1 MAESTKQYLL
11 FDNLVNDLSG
21 DLDDVSIQKLQN
33 TSDYLEQKSSYSNN
47 LFDPASYNTAYLEK
61 QSEYQQPKED
71 KDLYGFIP
79 GDWLP
84 DWVKAGYN
92 QSITGLAEQV
102 ATGDARFDLSNYNP
116 GILEDVGAMVV
127 SFLQPADIGT
137 MIAGGG
143 VGGVFAKSATKSA
156 IKKAI
161 QQGVG
166 KGVGVSDDL
175 VKSIMGENIVLSTG
189 KTLAK
194 KGKGLPARI
203 TTNPLDEAK
212 RRLVMNGIPAKKA
225 SDIIDKAAPR
235 VVNQAFQ
242 AGAVG
247 GTQLGFYSG
256 LQSSLGQV
264 ADPQQEF
271 DFLMNVKNAS
281 KGFVLGATTGGLGPV
296 IQSATK
302 NLSPITQTVATKAA
316 QTVDFAVV
324 APALEGKLPTPDDFA
339 LAAGVIGALGAQ
351 RFATGNL
358 VKGYKKIRQAKK
370 DVKLTSDEGAKIL
383 GQIETETKIQ
393 PNEVFIDRNGKRVKS
408 VVFDKRTT
416 TKSEK
421 KTELG
426 SEKVKIEEDIV
437 KFKDADTNKQLD
449 PISFAEF
456 QQRGFTRGG
465 KGSPAELTQRRV
477 NGIFDI
483 RKNLKMNDNTFQDR
497 AGVITGKDLAGQNP
511 KRIVKN
517 MTPLEQLKMLN
528 QMRHEARVVKL
539 SERLKNN
546 GWETTMVPNKTLSD
560 YHGFKVLDRGG
571 KRLNTQLSNEVKLR
585 VDNAD
590 SRYYVLMGTFGQRFT
605 DAGLES
611 AGMARA
617 LEKLPTKARE
627 KARQDAIELGKKLEN
642 PAFAN
647 DPKVREYR
655 AILDDMWEIARK
667 AGVDLGPKEEFY
679 FPRII
684 KQDILKVLSNDIAK
698 LRDKNP
704 QLFTENAM
712 YDKPE
717 FQKVIGDI
725 VAKGTLSEQTLRT
738 IYEMAGIKR
747 NLKREQIP
755 DFNLKVSKVFQRL
768 NTTVNTQYHNIAKNL
783 EIARKAKDLPDFM
796 LERDAR
802 VALAQY
808 THQWARRVS
817 SVEQFGN
824 RGEFWKRS
832 ISELRNMARNEN
844 NQYTEQQIKV
854 FKKEADILDQLY
866 KIQSNNIELDP
877 SYNWKSASARRVW
890 SDVVDFEIG
899 SKIGLGFAT
908 VPNLTQI
915 TISTAVK
922 AGYYPVIKGMYK
934 LSTSSEYRKLI
945 RRSGVSN
952 ISLYQSLAGLNPSD
966 GFFGKFAEGATW
978 LSGFKKI
985 NEINQL
991 VSSAAAKEWIDMLQ
1005 PIAQGKGTGIFKRRQ
1020 NWARQNLRDLGFQD
1034 INKITDRQKAEAM
1047 YRFAR
1052 DTQLQRNIL
1061 EEPLVFNDP
1070 RFRPLF
1076 LFKKFGYK
1084 QFNWVRGQLGDELK
1098 RGNVF
1103 PMLRIAS
1110 AGLLGGEFVSYAR
1123 DWLSEAYAG
1132 KEVYDENEYFLD
1144 FGELKDVA
1152 FGDKKINSLL
1162 KIDRMT
1168 WGDVLDRF
1176 ASVGAFG
1183 IGMDMV
1189 ASENTIRALE
1199 FAGKPAVV
1207 QDFDKI
1213 WTAMTKTWENIG
1225 SYGGIGALQ
1234 RLPKYIAPV
1243 LGTVPR
1249 RLAERI
1255 EPKGQRKSYV
1265 KYRKGLTRSKILD
1278 HIIDGDSVKAT
1289 RLLNNWNRTFPE
1301 SPLLYDDIS
1310 IDEITKRIILKAKK
1324 RANP

>member
-1 MAESTKQYLL
+1 MAESTRQYSYYDDLL
-11 FDNLVNDLSG
+11 NNLSG
-21 DLDDVSIQKLQN
+21 DLDDVSIQKVQN
-33 TSDYLEQKSSYSNN
+33 TGDYLEQKSDYDNN
-47 LFDPASYNTAYLEK
+47 LFDSSTYYDALLEK
-61 QSEYQQPKED
+61 NTEHKVPKED

-102 ATGDARFDLSNYNP
+102 ATGDARFDLSNYKP
-116 GILEDVGAMVV
+116 DILEDVGASII
-127 SFLQPADIGT
+127 SFLQPADVLTMIGT
-137 MIAGGG
+137 GGI
-143 VGGVFAKSATKSA
+143 GGLAVKSATKTA
-156 IKKAI
+156 VKKAV

-166 KGVGVSDDL
+166 KGVAVSDDL
-175 VKSIMGENIVLSTG
+175 ARAIVG
-189 KTLAK
+189 KNAE
-194 KGKGLPARI
+194 
-203 TTNPLDEAK
+203 EAK
-212 RRLVMNGIPAKKA
+212 RRLLLNKVPLKTAEEVIKKA
-225 SDIIDKAAPR
+225 TPR

-242 AGAVG
+242 AATVG

-256 LQSSLGQV
+256 LQSSLGQI
-264 ADPQQEF
+264 ADPDQEF
-271 DFLMNVKNAS
+271 DLLMNIKNAS
-281 KGFVLGATTGGLGPV
+281 KGAVLGATTGALGPV
-296 IQSATK
+296 VQSATR
-302 NLSPITQTVATKAA
+302 NLNPITQVAATKAA
-316 QTVDFAVV
+316 QTTDFAVV
-324 APALEGKLPTPDDFA
+324 APLLEGRLPTPEDFA
-339 LAAGVIGALGAQ
+339 HAAGVIGALGAQ
-351 RFATGNL
+351 KYATGKL
-358 VKGYKKIRQAKK
+358 VKGYKKITQAKK
-370 DVKLTSDEGAKIL
+370 DVKLTADEGAKIL
-383 GQIETETKIQ
+383 GQIETETRIQ
-393 PNEVFIDRNGKRVKS
+393 PNEVFIDRNGVKVKN
-408 VVFDKRTT
+408 VVFDKRSTT
-416 TKSEK
+416 TSEK

-426 SEKVKIEEDIV
+426 TERVKIDEDIV
-437 KFKDADTNKQLD
+437 KFKDANTNKQLN
-449 PISFAEF
+449 PITFAEF

-483 RKNLKMNDNTFQDR
+483 RKNLNMDDSTFQDR
-497 AGVITGKDLAGQNP
+497 AGVITGKDLRGQNAS
-511 KRIVKN
+511 RIVKE

-528 QMRHEARVVKL
+528 QMRHETRVVKL
-539 SERLKNN
+539 SKRLKNN

-560 YHGFKVLDRGG
+560 YHGFKVLDRSG
-571 KRLNTQLSNEVKLR
+571 KRLNTQLATEVKTK

-590 SRYYVLMGTFGQRFT
+590 ARYFTLMGTFSQRFT
-605 DAGLES
+605 DAGLEAS
-611 AGMARA
+611 GMAKA
-617 LEKLPTKARE
+617 KEFVSTKAKE
-627 KARQDAIELGKKLEN
+627 KARQEAIELGKKLESS
-642 PAFAN
+642 AFAG

-655 AILDDMWEIARK
+655 AILDDMWDIATK
-667 AGVDLGPKEEFY
+667 AGVDLGPKEQFY

-712 YDKPE
+712 YNKPE

-725 VAKGTLSEQTLRT
+725 VSKGSMSEQSLRA
-738 IYEMAGIKR
+738 IYEMAGIR
-747 NLKREQIP
+747 RDLKREQIP

-808 THQWARRVS
+808 THQWARRVA

-832 ISELRNMARNEN
+832 ISELRKMSRNER
-844 NQYTEQQIKV
+844 NQYTEKQIEV
-854 FKKEADILDQLY
+854 FKKEADVLDQLY

-877 SYNWKSASARRVW
+877 SYNWKSASARKVW

-908 VPNLTQI
+908 VPNITQLS
-915 TISTAVK
+915 ISTAVK

-945 RRSGVSN
+945 RQSGVSN
-952 ISLYQSLAGLNPSD
+952 ISLYQSLAGLNPND

-991 VSSAAAKEWIDMLQ
+991 VSSAAAKEWIDLLQ
-1005 PIAQGKGTGIFKRRQ
+1005 PVAQGKGTGVFKFRQ
-1020 NWARQNLRDLGFQD
+1020 NWARQNLRDLGLTSVG
-1034 INKITDRQKAEAM
+1034 KITDRQKAEAM
-1047 YRFAR
+1047 YKFAR

-1084 QFNWVRGQLGDELK
+1084 QFNWVRGQLGNELK

-1123 DWLSEAYAG
+1123 DWLAEFFAG
-1132 KEVYDENEYFLD
+1132 REVYDENEYFLD
-1144 FGELKDVA
+1144 FGNLKDVA
-1152 FGDKKINSLL
+1152 FGDRKINSLVNV
-1162 KIDRMT
+1162 DRMT

-1183 IGMDMV
+1183 VGMDIV

-1225 SYGGIGALQ
+1225 EYGGIGALQ
-1234 RLPKYIAPV
+1234 RMPKYVAPV

-1249 RLAERI
+1249 RLAEQI
-1255 EPKGQRKSYV
+1255 EPEGQRKSYV
-1265 KYRKGLTRSKILD
+1265 KYRKGLTRARILD
-1278 HIIDGDSVKAT
+1278 HLIDGDSIKAT
-1289 RLLNNWNRTFPE
+1289 RLLNNWNRTFPQ

-1310 IDEITKRIILKAKK
+1310 VDEITKRIILKAKK
-1324 RANP
+1324 KANP

>member
-1 MAESTKQYLL
+1 MAESTRQYSYYDDLL
-11 FDNLVNDLSG
+11 NNLSG
-21 DLDDVSIQKLQN
+21 DLDDVSIQKVQN
-33 TSDYLEQKSSYSNN
+33 TGDYLEQKSDYDNN
-47 LFDPASYNTAYLEK
+47 LFDSSTYYDALLEK
-61 QSEYQQPKED
+61 NTEHKVPKED

-102 ATGDARFDLSNYNP
+102 ATGEARFDLSNYKP
-116 GILEDVGAMVV
+116 DILEDVGASII
-127 SFLQPADIGT
+127 SFLQPADVLTMIGT
-137 MIAGGG
+137 GGI
-143 VGGVFAKSATKSA
+143 GGLAVKSATKTA
-156 IKKAI
+156 VKKAV

-166 KGVGVSDDL
+166 KGVAVSDDL
-175 VKSIMGENIVLSTG
+175 ARAIVG
-189 KTLAK
+189 KNAE
-194 KGKGLPARI
+194 
-203 TTNPLDEAK
+203 EAK
-212 RRLVMNGIPAKKA
+212 RRLLLNKVPLKTAEEVIKKA
-225 SDIIDKAAPR
+225 TPR

-242 AGAVG
+242 AATVG

-256 LQSSLGQV
+256 LQSSLGQI
-264 ADPQQEF
+264 ADPDQEF
-271 DFLMNVKNAS
+271 DLLMNIKNAS
-281 KGFVLGATTGGLGPV
+281 KGAVLGATTGALGPV
-296 IQSATK
+296 VQSATR
-302 NLSPITQTVATKAA
+302 NLNPITQVAATKAA
-316 QTVDFAVV
+316 QTTDFAVV
-324 APALEGKLPTPDDFA
+324 APLLEGRLPTPEDFA
-339 LAAGVIGALGAQ
+339 HAAGVIGALGAQ
-351 RFATGNL
+351 RFATGKL
-358 VKGYKKIRQAKK
+358 VKGYKKITQAKK
-370 DVKLTSDEGAKIL
+370 DVKLTADEGAKIL
-383 GQIETETKIQ
+383 GQIETETRIQ
-393 PNEVFIDRNGKRVKS
+393 PNEVFIDRNGVKVKN
-408 VVFDKRTT
+408 VVFDKRSTT
-416 TKSEK
+416 TSEK

-426 SEKVKIEEDIV
+426 TERVKIDEDIV
-437 KFKDADTNKQLD
+437 KFKDANTNKQLN
-449 PISFAEF
+449 PITFAEF
-456 QQRGFTRGG
+456 QRRGFTRGG

-483 RKNLKMNDNTFQDR
+483 RKNLKMDDNTFQDR
-497 AGVITGKDLAGQNP
+497 AGVITGKDLRGQNAS
-511 KRIVKN
+511 RIVKE

-528 QMRHEARVVKL
+528 QMRHETRVVKL
-539 SERLKNN
+539 SKRLKNN

-560 YHGFKVLDRGG
+560 YHGFKVLDRSG
-571 KRLNTQLSNEVKLR
+571 KRLNTQLATEVKTK

-590 SRYYVLMGTFGQRFT
+590 ARYFTLMGTFSQRFT
-605 DAGLES
+605 DAGLEAS
-611 AGMARA
+611 GMAKA
-617 LEKLPTKARE
+617 KEFVSTKAKE
-627 KARQDAIELGKKLEN
+627 KARQEAIELGKKLESS
-642 PAFAN
+642 AFAG

-712 YDKPE
+712 YNKPE

-725 VAKGTLSEQTLRT
+725 VSKGSMSEQSLRA
-738 IYEMAGIKR
+738 IYEMAGIR
-747 NLKREQIP
+747 RDLKREQIP

-808 THQWARRVS
+808 THQWARRVA

-832 ISELRNMARNEN
+832 ISELRKMSRNER
-844 NQYTEQQIKV
+844 NQYTEKQIEV
-854 FKKEADILDQLY
+854 FKKEADVLDQLY

-890 SDVVDFEIG
+890 GDVVDFEIG

-908 VPNLTQI
+908 VPNITQLS
-915 TISTAVK
+915 ISTAVK

-945 RRSGVSN
+945 RQSGVSN
-952 ISLYQSLAGLNPSD
+952 ISLYQSLAGLNPND

-991 VSSAAAKEWIDMLQ
+991 VSSAAAKEWIDLLQ
-1005 PIAQGKGTGIFKRRQ
+1005 PVAQGKGTGVFKFRQ
-1020 NWARQNLRDLGFQD
+1020 NWARQNLRDLGLTSVG
-1034 INKITDRQKAEAM
+1034 KITDRQKAEAM
-1047 YRFAR
+1047 YKFAR

-1084 QFNWVRGQLGDELK
+1084 QFNWVRGQLGNELK

-1123 DWLSEAYAG
+1123 DWLAEFYAG
-1132 KEVYDENEYFLD
+1132 REVYDENEYFLD
-1144 FGELKDVA
+1144 FGNLKDVA
-1152 FGDKKINSLL
+1152 FGDRKINSLVNV
-1162 KIDRMT
+1162 DRMT

-1183 IGMDMV
+1183 VGMDIV

-1225 SYGGIGALQ
+1225 EYGGIGALQ
-1234 RLPKYIAPV
+1234 RMPKYVAPV

-1249 RLAERI
+1249 RLAEQI
-1255 EPKGQRKSYV
+1255 EPEGQRKAYV
-1265 KYRKGLTRSKILD
+1265 SYRKGLTRSRILD
-1278 HIIDGDSVKAT
+1278 HIIDGDSIKAT
-1289 RLLNNWNRTFPE
+1289 RLLNNWNRTFPQN
-1301 SPLLYDDIS
+1301 PLLYDDIS
-1310 IDEITKRIILKAKK
+1310 VDEITKRIILKAKK

>member
-1 MAESTKQYLL
+1 MAESTRQYSYYDDLL
-11 FDNLVNDLSG
+11 NNLSG
-21 DLDDVSIQKLQN
+21 DLDNVSIQKVQN
-33 TSDYLEQKSSYSNN
+33 TGDYLEQKSDYDNN
-47 LFDPASYNTAYLEK
+47 LFDPSSYYDALLEK
-61 QSEYQQPKED
+61 NTEYKTPKED

-92 QSITGLAEQV
+92 QSITGLSEQI
-102 ATGDARFDLSNYNP
+102 ATGDARFDLSNYDP
-116 GILEDVGAMVV
+116 GILEDVGATII
-127 SFLQPADIGT
+127 SFIQPADLAL
-137 MIAGGG
+137 MIGGG
-143 VGGVFAKSATKSA
+143 GIGGLAAKSATKA
-156 IKKAI
+156 AVKKAI

-166 KGVGVSDDL
+166 KGVAVSDDIAKAMIG
-175 VKSIMGENIVLSTG
+175 KSAN
-189 KTLAK
+189 
-194 KGKGLPARI
+194 
-203 TTNPLDEAK
+203 EAK
-212 RRLVMNGIPAKKA
+212 RRLLLNKVPLKTAEEVIKKA
-225 SDIIDKAAPR
+225 TPR

-242 AGAVG
+242 AATVG

-256 LQSSLGQV
+256 LQSSLGQI
-264 ADPQQEF
+264 ADPDQEF
-271 DFLMNVKNAS
+271 DLLMNIKNAS
-281 KGFVLGATTGGLGPV
+281 KGAVLGATTGALGPLV
-296 IQSATK
+296 QSATK
-302 NLSPITQTVATKAA
+302 NLNPITQVAATKAA

-324 APALEGKLPTPDDFA
+324 APILEGELPTPEDFA
-339 LAAGVIGALGAQ
+339 HAAGVIGALGAQ
-351 RFATGNL
+351 RFATGKL
-358 VKGYKKIRQAKK
+358 VRGYKKITQAKK
-370 DVKLTSDEGAKIL
+370 DVKLTADEGAKIL
-383 GQIETETKIQ
+383 GQIETETRIQ
-393 PNEVFIDRNGKRVKS
+393 PNEVFIDRNGVKVKN
-408 VVFDKRTT
+408 VVFDKRSTT
-416 TKSEK
+416 TSEK

-426 SEKVKIEEDIV
+426 TERVRIEEDIV
-437 KFKDADTNKQLD
+437 KFKDANTNKQLN
-449 PISFAEF
+449 PITFAEF

-483 RKNLKMNDNTFQDR
+483 RKNLKMDDNTFQDR
-497 AGVITGKDLAGQNP
+497 AGVVLNPKTPPDLRGQNP

-539 SERLKNN
+539 SQRLKSN

-560 YHGFKVLDRGG
+560 YHGFKILDRSG
-571 KRLNTQLSNEVKLR
+571 KRLNTQLANEVKIR

-590 SRYYVLMGTFGQRFT
+590 SRYYVLMGTMGQRFT

-617 LEKLPTKARE
+617 LEKLPTKAKE
-627 KARQDAIELGKKLEN
+627 KARQEAIELGKKLEN

-647 DPKVREYR
+647 DPKIREYR
-655 AILDDMWEIARK
+655 AILDDMWDIATK
-667 AGVDLGPKEEFY
+667 TGVDLGPKEQFY

-684 KQDILKVLSNDIAK
+684 KQDVLKVLSNDLARLK
-698 LRDKNP
+698 DKNP

-717 FQKVIGDI
+717 FQKVVGDI
-725 VAKGTLSEQTLRT
+725 ISKGGMSEKSLRA

-747 NLKREQIP
+747 EKRREQIP
-755 DFNLKVSKVFQRL
+755 DFNLKVSKAFQRL

-808 THQWARRVS
+808 THQWARRVA

-832 ISELRNMARNEN
+832 ISELRKMSGNEK
-844 NQYTEQQIKV
+844 NQYTEKQIEV

-890 SDVVDFEIG
+890 SDIVDFEIG

-1005 PIAQGKGTGIFKRRQ
+1005 PIAQGKGTGVFRARQ
-1020 NWARQNLRDLGFQD
+1020 NWARQNLRDLGFRD

-1132 KEVYDENEYFLD
+1132 KEVYDENEYFLE
-1144 FGELKDVA
+1144 FGNLKDVA
-1152 FGDKKINSLL
+1152 FGDKKINSL
-1162 KIDRMT
+1162 INVDRMT

-1183 IGMDMV
+1183 IGMDIV

-1213 WTAMTKTWENIG
+1213 WTAMTRTWENIG
-1225 SYGGIGALQ
+1225 DYGGIGALQ
-1234 RLPKYIAPV
+1234 RMPKYVAPV

-1255 EPKGQRKSYV
+1255 EPEGQRTSYI
-1265 KYRKGLTRSKILD
+1265 KYRKGLTRAKILD

-1289 RLLNNWNRTFPE
+1289 RLLNNWNRTFPQN
-1301 SPLLYDDIS
+1301 PLLYDDIS
-1310 IDEITKRIILKAKK
+1310 VDEITKRIIRKAKK
-1324 RANP
+1324 RASP

>member
-1 MAESTKQYLL
+1 MAESTRQYLL
-11 FDNLVNDLSG
+11 FDNLVTNLSG
-21 DLDDVSIQKLQN
+21 DLDDISIQKLQN
-33 TSDYLEQKSSYSNN
+33 TSDYLDQKSDYNNN
-47 LFDPASYNTAYLEK
+47 LFDPSTYNEALIERNNEHK
-61 QSEYQQPKED
+61 ISKED

-102 ATGDARFDLSNYNP
+102 ATGEARFDLSNYKP
-116 GILEDVGAMVV
+116 DILEDVGASII
-127 SFLQPADIGT
+127 SFLQPADVLTMIGT
-137 MIAGGG
+137 GGI
-143 VGGVFAKSATKSA
+143 GGLAVKSATKTA
-156 IKKAI
+156 VKKAV

-166 KGVGVSDDL
+166 KGVAVSDDL
-175 VKSIMGENIVLSTG
+175 ARAIVG
-189 KTLAK
+189 KNAE
-194 KGKGLPARI
+194 
-203 TTNPLDEAK
+203 EAK
-212 RRLVMNGIPAKKA
+212 RRLLLNKVPLKTAEEVIKKA
-225 SDIIDKAAPR
+225 TPR

-242 AGAVG
+242 AATVG

-256 LQSSLGQV
+256 LQSSLGQI
-264 ADPQQEF
+264 ADPDQEF
-271 DFLMNVKNAS
+271 DLLMNIKNAS
-281 KGFVLGATTGGLGPV
+281 KGAVLGATTGALGPV
-296 IQSATK
+296 VQSATR
-302 NLSPITQTVATKAA
+302 NLNPITQVAATKAA
-316 QTVDFAVV
+316 QTTDFAVV
-324 APALEGKLPTPDDFA
+324 APLLEGRLPTPEDFA
-339 LAAGVIGALGAQ
+339 HAAGVIGALGAQ
-351 RFATGNL
+351 RFATGKL
-358 VKGYKKIRQAKK
+358 VKGYKKITQAKK
-370 DVKLTSDEGAKIL
+370 DVKLTADEGAKIL
-383 GQIETETKIQ
+383 GQIETETRIQ
-393 PNEVFIDRNGKRVKS
+393 PNEVFIDRNGVKVKN
-408 VVFDKRTT
+408 VVFDKRSTT
-416 TKSEK
+416 TSEK

-426 SEKVKIEEDIV
+426 TERVRIDEDIV
-437 KFKDADTNKQLD
+437 KFKDANTNKQLN
-449 PISFAEF
+449 PITFAEF

-483 RKNLKMNDNTFQDR
+483 RKNLKMDDNTFQDR
-497 AGVITGKDLAGQNP
+497 AGVITGKDLRGQNAS
-511 KRIVKN
+511 RIVKE

-528 QMRHEARVVKL
+528 QMRHETRVVKL
-539 SERLKNN
+539 SKRLKNN

-560 YHGFKVLDRGG
+560 YHGFKILDRSG
-571 KRLNTQLSNEVKLR
+571 KRLNTQLATEVKTK

-590 SRYYVLMGTFGQRFT
+590 ARYFTLMGTFSQRFT
-605 DAGLES
+605 DAGLEAS
-611 AGMARA
+611 GMAKA
-617 LEKLPTKARE
+617 KEFVSTKAKE
-627 KARQDAIELGKKLEN
+627 KARQEAIELGKKLESS
-642 PAFAN
+642 AFAD

-655 AILDDMWEIARK
+655 AILDDMWDIATK
-667 AGVDLGPKEEFY
+667 AGVDLGPKEQFY

-712 YDKPE
+712 YNKPE

-725 VAKGTLSEQTLRT
+725 VSKGSMSEQSLRA
-738 IYEMAGIKR
+738 IYEMAGIR
-747 NLKREQIP
+747 RDLKREQIP

-808 THQWARRVS
+808 THQWARRVA

-832 ISELRNMARNEN
+832 ISELRKMSRNER
-844 NQYTEQQIKV
+844 NQYTEKQIEV
-854 FKKEADILDQLY
+854 FKKEADVLDQLY

-890 SDVVDFEIG
+890 SDIVDFEIG

-908 VPNLTQI
+908 VPNITQLS
-915 TISTAVK
+915 ISTAVK

-945 RRSGVSN
+945 RQSGVSN
-952 ISLYQSLAGLNPSD
+952 ISLYQSLAGLNPND

-991 VSSAAAKEWIDMLQ
+991 VSSAAAKEWIDLLQ
-1005 PIAQGKGTGIFKRRQ
+1005 PVAQGKGTGVFKFRQ
-1020 NWARQNLRDLGFQD
+1020 NWARQNLRDLGLTSVG
-1034 INKITDRQKAEAM
+1034 KITDRQKAEAM
-1047 YRFAR
+1047 YKFAR

-1084 QFNWVRGQLGDELK
+1084 QFNWVRGQLGNELK

-1123 DWLSEAYAG
+1123 DWLAEFYAG
-1132 KEVYDENEYFLD
+1132 REVYDENEYFLD
-1144 FGELKDVA
+1144 FGNLKDVA
-1152 FGDKKINSLL
+1152 FGDRKINSLVNV
-1162 KIDRMT
+1162 DRMT

-1183 IGMDMV
+1183 VGMDIV

-1225 SYGGIGALQ
+1225 EYGGIGALQ
-1234 RLPKYIAPV
+1234 RMPKYVAPV

-1249 RLAERI
+1249 RLAEQI
-1255 EPKGQRKSYV
+1255 EPEGQRKAYV
-1265 KYRKGLTRSKILD
+1265 KYRKGLTRARILD
-1278 HIIDGDSVKAT
+1278 HLIDGDSIKAT
-1289 RLLNNWNRTFPE
+1289 RLLNNWNRTFPQN
-1301 SPLLYDDIS
+1301 PLLYDDIS
-1310 IDEITKRIILKAKK
+1310 VDEITKRIILKAKK
-1324 RANP
+1324 KANP

>member
-1 MAESTKQYLL
+1 MAESTRQYSYYDDLL
-11 FDNLVNDLSG
+11 NNLSG
-21 DLDDVSIQKLQN
+21 DLDDVSIQKVQN
-33 TSDYLEQKSSYSNN
+33 TGDYLEQKSDYDNN
-47 LFDPASYNTAYLEK
+47 LFDSSTYYDALLEK
-61 QSEYQQPKED
+61 NTEHKVPKED

-102 ATGDARFDLSNYNP
+102 ATGDARFDLSNYKP
-116 GILEDVGAMVV
+116 DILEDVGASII
-127 SFLQPADIGT
+127 SFLQPADVLTMIGT
-137 MIAGGG
+137 GGI
-143 VGGVFAKSATKSA
+143 GGLAVKSATKTA
-156 IKKAI
+156 VKKAV

-166 KGVGVSDDL
+166 KGVAVSDDL
-175 VKSIMGENIVLSTG
+175 ARAIVG
-189 KTLAK
+189 KNAE
-194 KGKGLPARI
+194 
-203 TTNPLDEAK
+203 EAK
-212 RRLVMNGIPAKKA
+212 RRLLLNKVPLKTAEEVIKKA
-225 SDIIDKAAPR
+225 TPR

-242 AGAVG
+242 AATVG

-256 LQSSLGQV
+256 LQSSLGQI
-264 ADPQQEF
+264 ADPDQEF
-271 DFLMNVKNAS
+271 DLLMNIKNAS
-281 KGFVLGATTGGLGPV
+281 KGAVLGATTGALGPV
-296 IQSATK
+296 VQSATR
-302 NLSPITQTVATKAA
+302 NLNPITQVAATKAA
-316 QTVDFAVV
+316 QTTDFAVV
-324 APALEGKLPTPDDFA
+324 APLLEGRLPTPEDFA
-339 LAAGVIGALGAQ
+339 HAAGVIGALGAQ
-351 RFATGNL
+351 KYATGKL
-358 VKGYKKIRQAKK
+358 VKGYKKITQAKK
-370 DVKLTSDEGAKIL
+370 DVKLTADEGAKIL
-383 GQIETETKIQ
+383 GQIETETRIQ
-393 PNEVFIDRNGKRVKS
+393 PNEVFIDRNGVKVKN
-408 VVFDKRTT
+408 VVFDKRSTT
-416 TKSEK
+416 TSEK

-426 SEKVKIEEDIV
+426 TERVKIDEDIV
-437 KFKDADTNKQLD
+437 KFKDANTNKQLN
-449 PISFAEF
+449 PITFAEF

-465 KGSPAELTQRRV
+465 KGSPAELTRRRI

-483 RKNLKMNDNTFQDR
+483 RKNLKMDDSTFQDR
-497 AGVITGKDLAGQNP
+497 AGVITGKDLRGQNAS
-511 KRIVKN
+511 RIVKE

-528 QMRHEARVVKL
+528 QMRHETRVVKL
-539 SERLKNN
+539 SKRLKNN

-560 YHGFKVLDRGG
+560 YHGFKVLDRSG
-571 KRLNTQLSNEVKLR
+571 KRLNTQLATEVKTK

-590 SRYYVLMGTFGQRFT
+590 ARYFTLMGTFSQRFT
-605 DAGLES
+605 DAGLEAS
-611 AGMARA
+611 GMAKA
-617 LEKLPTKARE
+617 KEFVSTKAKE
-627 KARQDAIELGKKLEN
+627 KARQEAIELGKKLESS
-642 PAFAN
+642 AFAD

-655 AILDDMWEIARK
+655 AILEDMWDIATK
-667 AGVDLGPKEEFY
+667 AGVDLGPKEQFY

-712 YDKPE
+712 YNKPE

-725 VAKGTLSEQTLRT
+725 VSKGSMSEQSLRA
-738 IYEMAGIKR
+738 IYEMAGIR
-747 NLKREQIP
+747 RDLKREQIP

-808 THQWARRVS
+808 THQWARRVA

-832 ISELRNMARNEN
+832 ISELRKMSRNER
-844 NQYTEQQIKV
+844 NQYTEKQIEV
-854 FKKEADILDQLY
+854 FKKEADVLDQLY

-877 SYNWKSASARRVW
+877 SYNWKSASARKVW

-908 VPNLTQI
+908 VPNITQLS
-915 TISTAVK
+915 ISTAVK

-945 RRSGVSN
+945 RQSGVSN
-952 ISLYQSLAGLNPSD
+952 ISLYQSLAGLNPND

-991 VSSAAAKEWIDMLQ
+991 VSSAAAKEWIDLLQ
-1005 PIAQGKGTGIFKRRQ
+1005 PVAQGKGTGVFKFRQ
-1020 NWARQNLRDLGFQD
+1020 NWARQNLRDLGLTSVG
-1034 INKITDRQKAEAM
+1034 KITDRQKAEAM
-1047 YRFAR
+1047 YKFAR

-1084 QFNWVRGQLGDELK
+1084 QFNWVRGQLGNELK

-1123 DWLSEAYAG
+1123 DWLAEFYAG
-1132 KEVYDENEYFLD
+1132 REVYDENEYFLD
-1144 FGELKDVA
+1144 FGNLKDVA
-1152 FGDKKINSLL
+1152 FGDRKINSLVNV
-1162 KIDRMT
+1162 DRMT

-1183 IGMDMV
+1183 VGMDIV

-1225 SYGGIGALQ
+1225 EYGGIGALQ
-1234 RLPKYIAPV
+1234 RMPKYVAPV

-1249 RLAERI
+1249 RLAEQI
-1255 EPKGQRKSYV
+1255 EPEGQRKAYV
-1265 KYRKGLTRSKILD
+1265 KYRKGLTRARILD
-1278 HIIDGDSVKAT
+1278 HLIDGDSIKAT
-1289 RLLNNWNRTFPE
+1289 RLLNNWNRTFPQ

-1310 IDEITKRIILKAKK
+1310 VDEITKRIILKAKK
-1324 RANP
+1324 KANP

>member
-1 MAESTKQYLL
+1 MAESTKQYSYYDDLL
-11 FDNLVNDLSG
+11 NSLSG
-21 DLDDVSIQKLQN
+21 DLDDVSIQKVQN
-33 TSDYLEQKSSYSNN
+33 TGDYLDQKSDYDNN
-47 LFDPASYNTAYLEK
+47 LFDSSTYYDALLEK
-61 QSEYQQPKED
+61 NTEYKVSKED

-102 ATGDARFDLSNYNP
+102 ATGEARFDLSNYNP

-137 MIAGGG
+137 MIASRG
-143 VGGVFAKSATKSA
+143 VGYAFARAGAKTAVR
-156 IKKAI
+156 KAI

-166 KGVGVSDDL
+166 KGVGASDDL
-175 VKSIMGENIVLSTG
+175 VKAIIG
-189 KTLAK
+189 KNAE
-194 KGKGLPARI
+194 
-203 TTNPLDEAK
+203 EAK
-212 RRLVMNGIPAKKA
+212 RRLLLNKVPLKTAEEVIKKA
-225 SDIIDKAAPR
+225 TPR

-242 AGAVG
+242 ASIVG
-247 GTQLGFYSG
+247 GTELGFYSG
-256 LQSSLGQV
+256 LQSSLGQI
-264 ADPQQEF
+264 ADPQQDF
-271 DFLMNVKNAS
+271 DFLMNVKNTS
-281 KGFVLGATTGGLGPV
+281 KGFVLGATTGALGPV
-296 IQSATK
+296 VQSATK
-302 NLSPITQTVATKAA
+302 NLNPITQLAATKAA

-324 APALEGKLPTPDDFA
+324 APVLEGELPSPEDFA
-339 LAAGVIGALGAQ
+339 YAAGVVGALGAQ

-383 GQIETETKIQ
+383 GQIETETVIQ
-393 PNEVFIDRNGKRVKS
+393 PNEVFVDRNGVRVKN
-408 VVFDKRTT
+408 VVFDKRTV

-426 SEKVKIEEDIV
+426 SEKVKIDEDIV
-437 KFKDADTNKQLD
+437 KLKDADTNKQLD

-465 KGSPAELTQRRV
+465 KGSPAELTQRRI

-483 RKNLKMNDNTFQDR
+483 RKNLKMDDSTFQDR
-497 AGVITGKDLAGQNP
+497 AGVITGKDLVGQNP

-528 QMRHEARVVKL
+528 QMRHETRVVKL

-560 YHGFKVLDRGG
+560 YHGFKVLDRSG
-571 KRLNTQLSNEVKLR
+571 KRLNTQLSTEVTRR
-585 VDNAD
+585 VNDAD
-590 SRYYVLMGTFGQRFT
+590 ARYFTLMGTFSQRFT

-611 AGMARA
+611 AGMAKV
-617 LEKLPTKARE
+617 LEKFPTKARE
-627 KARQDAIELGKKLEN
+627 KASQDAIELGKKLEN

-712 YDKPE
+712 YNKPE

-725 VAKGTLSEQTLRT
+725 VSKGSMSEQSLKA
-738 IYEMAGIKR
+738 IYEMAGIR
-747 NLKREQIP
+747 RDLKREQIP
-755 DFNLKVSKVFQRL
+755 DFNLKVSQVFQRL

-808 THQWARRVS
+808 THQWARRVA

-824 RGEFWKRS
+824 KGEFWKRS
-832 ISELRNMARNEN
+832 ISELRKMGRNEK
-844 NQYTEQQIKV
+844 NQYTEKQIDV

-877 SYNWKSASARRVW
+877 SYNWKSASARKVW
-890 SDVVDFEIG
+890 SDIVDFEIG

-908 VPNLTQI
+908 VPNLTQLS
-915 TISTAVK
+915 ISTAVK

-945 RRSGVSN
+945 RKSGVSN
-952 ISLYQSLAGLNPSD
+952 ISLYQSLAGLNPNDS
-966 GFFGKFAEGATW
+966 FMGKFAEGATW

-991 VSSAAAKEWIDMLQ
+991 VSSAAAKEWIDLLQ
-1005 PIAQGKGTGIFKRRQ
+1005 PVAQGKGTGIFKARQ
-1020 NWARQNLRDLGFQD
+1020 NWARQNLRDLGFTD
-1034 INKITDRQKAEAM
+1034 INKITDRQKSEAM

-1084 QFNWVRGQLGDELK
+1084 QFNWVRGQLGAELK

-1132 KEVYDENEYFLD
+1132 REVYDENEYFLD
-1144 FGELKDVA
+1144 FGGLKDVA
-1152 FGDKKINSLL
+1152 FGDRKINSLV
-1162 KIDRMT
+1162 KVDRMT

-1183 IGMDMV
+1183 IGMDIV

-1213 WTAMTKTWENIG
+1213 WTAMTKTWENLG
-1225 SYGGIGALQ
+1225 EYGGIGALQ

-1255 EPKGQRKSYV
+1255 EPAGQRKSYV
-1265 KYRKGLTRSKILD
+1265 KYRKGLTRAKILD
-1278 HIIDGDSVKAT
+1278 FIIEGDSVKAT
-1289 RLLNNWNRTFPE
+1289 RLINNWNRSFPE

-1310 IDEITKRIILKAKK
+1310 VDEITKRIINKAKK

>member
-1 MAESTKQYLL
+1 MAESTRQYSYY
-11 FDNLVNDLSG
+11 DNLLNNLSG
-21 DLDDVSIQKLQN
+21 DLDDVSIQKIQN
-33 TSDYLEQKSSYSNN
+33 TGDYLEQKSDYDNN
-47 LFDPASYNTAYLEK
+47 LFDSSTYYDALLEK
-61 QSEYQQPKED
+61 NTEYKTPKED

-102 ATGDARFDLSNYNP
+102 STGEARFDLSNYKP
-116 GILEDVGAMVV
+116 EILEDVGAMVV
-127 SFLQPADIGT
+127 SFLQPLDIGT

-143 VGGVFAKSATKSA
+143 VGGFAAKTATKTA
-156 IKKAI
+156 VKKAI

-166 KGVGVSDDL
+166 KGVAVSDDL
-175 VKSIMGENIVLSTG
+175 AKAIIG
-189 KTLAK
+189 KNAE
-194 KGKGLPARI
+194 
-203 TTNPLDEAK
+203 EAK
-212 RRLVMNGIPAKKA
+212 RRLLLNRVPLKTAEEVIKKA
-225 SDIIDKAAPR
+225 TPR

-256 LQSSLGQV
+256 LQSSLGQI
-264 ADPQQEF
+264 ADPNQEF
-271 DFLMNVKNAS
+271 DLLMNIKNAS
-281 KGFVLGATTGGLGPV
+281 KGAVLGATTGALGPV
-296 IQSATK
+296 VQSATK
-302 NLSPITQTVATKAA
+302 NLNPITQVAATKAA

-324 APALEGKLPTPDDFA
+324 APLLEGELPTPEDFA
-339 LAAGVIGALGAQ
+339 HAAGIIGALGAQ
-351 RFATGNL
+351 RFATGKL
-358 VKGYKKIRQAKK
+358 VKGYKKITRAKK
-370 DVKLTSDEGAKIL
+370 DVKLTADEGAKIL

-393 PNEVFIDRNGKRVKS
+393 PNEVFIDRNGARVKS
-408 VVFDKRTT
+408 VVFDKRST

-426 SEKVKIEEDIV
+426 TESVKVDEDIV
-437 KFKDADTNKQLD
+437 KFKDADTNKQLN
-449 PISFAEF
+449 PITFAEF

-483 RKNLKMNDNTFQDR
+483 RKNLKMDDNTFQDR
-497 AGVITGKDLAGQNP
+497 AGVVTGKDLRGQNAS
-511 KRIVKN
+511 RIVKD
-517 MTPLEQLKMLN
+517 MTSLEQLKMLN
-528 QMRHEARVVKL
+528 QMRHETRVVKL
-539 SERLKNN
+539 SNRLKNN

-560 YHGFKVLDRGG
+560 YHGFKVLDRSG
-571 KRLNTQLSNEVKLR
+571 KRLNTQLATEVKR
-585 VDNAD
+585 KVDDAD
-590 SRYYVLMGTFGQRFT
+590 ARYFTLMGTFSQRFT

-611 AGMARA
+611 AGMARVK
-617 LEKLPTKARE
+617 EKISTKASE
-627 KARQDAIELGKKLEN
+627 KAKQEAIELGKKLEN

-647 DPKVREYR
+647 DPKVKEYR
-655 AILDDMWEIARK
+655 AILDDMWEVARK

-679 FPRII
+679 FPRVI

-712 YDKPE
+712 YNKPE
-717 FQKVIGDI
+717 FQKVVGDI
-725 VAKGTLSEQTLRT
+725 VSKGSMSEQSLKA
-738 IYEMAGIKR
+738 IYEMAGIR
-747 NLKREQIP
+747 RDLKREQIP

-808 THQWARRVS
+808 THQWARRVA

-832 ISELRNMARNEN
+832 VSELRKMSRNER
-844 NQYTEQQIKV
+844 NQYTEKQIEV
-854 FKKEADILDQLY
+854 FKKEADVLDQLY

-877 SYNWKSASARRVW
+877 SYNWKSSSARKVW
-890 SDVVDFEIG
+890 GDIVDFEIG

-908 VPNLTQI
+908 VPNLTQLS
-915 TISTAVK
+915 ISTAVK

-945 RRSGVSN
+945 RQSGVSN
-952 ISLYQSLAGLNPSD
+952 ISLYQSLAGLNPNDS
-966 GFFGKFAEGATW
+966 FMGKFAEGATW

-991 VSSAAAKEWIDMLQ
+991 VSSAAAKEWIDLLQ
-1005 PIAQGKGTGIFKRRQ
+1005 PIAQGKGTGAFKFRQ
-1020 NWARQNLRDLGFQD
+1020 NWARQNLRDLGFRN
-1034 INKITDRQKAEAM
+1034 INKITDRQKTEAM
-1047 YRFAR
+1047 YKFAR

-1123 DWLSEAYAG
+1123 DWLAEFYAG

-1144 FGELKDVA
+1144 FGNLKDVA
-1152 FGDKKINSLL
+1152 FGDKKINSLVNV
-1162 KIDRMT
+1162 DRMT

-1183 IGMDMV
+1183 VGMDIV

-1225 SYGGIGALQ
+1225 DYGGIGALQ
-1234 RLPKYIAPV
+1234 RMPKYVAPV

-1249 RLAERI
+1249 RLAEQI
-1255 EPKGQRKSYV
+1255 EPEGQRKAYV
-1265 KYRKGLTRSKILD
+1265 SYRKGLTRAKILD
-1278 HIIDGDSVKAT
+1278 HIIDGDSIKAT
-1289 RLLNNWNRTFPE
+1289 RLLNNWNRTFRQN
-1301 SPLLYDDIS
+1301 PLLYDDIS
-1310 IDEITKRIILKAKK
+1310 VEEITKRIILKAKK

>member
-1 MAESTKQYLL
+1 ME
-11 FDNLVNDLSG
+11 
-21 DLDDVSIQKLQN
+21 
-33 TSDYLEQKSSYSNN
+33 
-47 LFDPASYNTAYLEK
+47 
-61 QSEYQQPKED
+61 
-71 KDLYGFIP
+71 
-79 GDWLP
+79 
-84 DWVKAGYN
+84 
-92 QSITGLAEQV
+92 
-102 ATGDARFDLSNYNP
+102 
-116 GILEDVGAMVV
+116 
-127 SFLQPADIGT
+127 
-137 MIAGGG
+137 
-143 VGGVFAKSATKSA
+143 
-156 IKKAI
+156 
-161 QQGVG
+161 
-166 KGVGVSDDL
+166 
-175 VKSIMGENIVLSTG
+175 
-189 KTLAK
+189 
-194 KGKGLPARI
+194 
-203 TTNPLDEAK
+203 
-212 RRLVMNGIPAKKA
+212 
-225 SDIIDKAAPR
+225 
-235 VVNQAFQ
+235 
-242 AGAVG
+242 
-247 GTQLGFYSG
+247 
-256 LQSSLGQV
+256 
-264 ADPQQEF
+264 
-271 DFLMNVKNAS
+271 
-281 KGFVLGATTGGLGPV
+281 
-296 IQSATK
+296 
-302 NLSPITQTVATKAA
+302 
-316 QTVDFAVV
+316 
-324 APALEGKLPTPDDFA
+324 
-339 LAAGVIGALGAQ
+339 
-351 RFATGNL
+351 
-358 VKGYKKIRQAKK
+358 QAKK
-370 DVKLTSDEGAKIL
+370 DVKLTADEGAKIL
-383 GQIETETKIQ
+383 GQIETETRIQ
-393 PNEVFIDRNGKRVKS
+393 PNEVFIDRNGVKVKN
-408 VVFDKRTT
+408 VVFDKRSTT
-416 TKSEK
+416 TSEK

-426 SEKVKIEEDIV
+426 TERVRIDEDIV
-437 KFKDADTNKQLD
+437 KFKDANTNKQLN
-449 PISFAEF
+449 PITFAEF

-483 RKNLKMNDNTFQDR
+483 RKNLKMDDNTFQDR
-497 AGVITGKDLAGQNP
+497 AGVITGKDLRGQNAS
-511 KRIVKN
+511 RIVKE

-528 QMRHEARVVKL
+528 QMRHETRVVKL
-539 SERLKNN
+539 SKRLKNN

-560 YHGFKVLDRGG
+560 YHGFKILDRSG
-571 KRLNTQLSNEVKLR
+571 KRLNTQLATEVKTK

-590 SRYYVLMGTFGQRFT
+590 ARYFTLMGTFSQRFT
-605 DAGLES
+605 DAGLEAS
-611 AGMARA
+611 GMAKA
-617 LEKLPTKARE
+617 KEFVSTKAKE
-627 KARQDAIELGKKLEN
+627 KARQEAIELGKKLESS
-642 PAFAN
+642 AFAD

-655 AILDDMWEIARK
+655 AILDDMWDIATK
-667 AGVDLGPKEEFY
+667 AGVDLGPKEQFY

-712 YDKPE
+712 YNKPE

-725 VAKGTLSEQTLRT
+725 VSKGSMSEQSLRA
-738 IYEMAGIKR
+738 IYEMAGIR
-747 NLKREQIP
+747 RDLKREQIP

-808 THQWARRVS
+808 THQWARRVA

-832 ISELRNMARNEN
+832 ISELRKMSRNER
-844 NQYTEQQIKV
+844 NQYTEKQIEV
-854 FKKEADILDQLY
+854 FKKEADVLDQLY

-890 SDVVDFEIG
+890 SDIVDFEIG

-908 VPNLTQI
+908 VPNITQLS
-915 TISTAVK
+915 ISTAVK

-945 RRSGVSN
+945 RQSGVSN
-952 ISLYQSLAGLNPSD
+952 ISLYQSLAGLNPND

-991 VSSAAAKEWIDMLQ
+991 VSSAAAKEWIDLLQ
-1005 PIAQGKGTGIFKRRQ
+1005 PVAQGKGTGVFKFRQ
-1020 NWARQNLRDLGFQD
+1020 NWARQNLRDLGLTSVG
-1034 INKITDRQKAEAM
+1034 KITDRQKAEAM
-1047 YRFAR
+1047 YKFAR

-1084 QFNWVRGQLGDELK
+1084 QFNWVRGQLGNELK

-1123 DWLSEAYAG
+1123 DWLAEFYAG
-1132 KEVYDENEYFLD
+1132 REVYDENEYFLD
-1144 FGELKDVA
+1144 FGNLKDVA
-1152 FGDKKINSLL
+1152 FGDRKINSLVNV
-1162 KIDRMT
+1162 DRMT

-1183 IGMDMV
+1183 VGMDIV

-1225 SYGGIGALQ
+1225 EYGGIGALQ
-1234 RLPKYIAPV
+1234 RMPKYVAPV

-1249 RLAERI
+1249 RLAEQI
-1255 EPKGQRKSYV
+1255 EPEGQRKAYV
-1265 KYRKGLTRSKILD
+1265 KYRKGLTRARILD
-1278 HIIDGDSVKAT
+1278 HLIDGDSIKAT
-1289 RLLNNWNRTFPE
+1289 RLLNNWNRTFPQ

-1310 IDEITKRIILKAKK
+1310 VDEITKRIILKAKK

>member
-1 MAESTKQYLL
+1 MAESTRQYSYYDDLL
-11 FDNLVNDLSG
+11 NNLSG
-21 DLDDVSIQKLQN
+21 DLDDVSIQKVQN
-33 TSDYLEQKSSYSNN
+33 TGDYLEQKSDYDNN
-47 LFDPASYNTAYLEK
+47 LFDSSTYYDALLEK
-61 QSEYQQPKED
+61 NTEHKIPKED

-102 ATGDARFDLSNYNP
+102 ATGEARFDLSNYKP
-116 GILEDVGAMVV
+116 DILEDVGASII
-127 SFLQPADIGT
+127 SFLQPADVLTMIGT
-137 MIAGGG
+137 GGI
-143 VGGVFAKSATKSA
+143 GGLAVKSATKTA
-156 IKKAI
+156 VKKAV

-166 KGVGVSDDL
+166 KGVAVSDDL
-175 VKSIMGENIVLSTG
+175 ARAIVG
-189 KTLAK
+189 KNAE
-194 KGKGLPARI
+194 
-203 TTNPLDEAK
+203 EAK
-212 RRLVMNGIPAKKA
+212 RRLLLNKVPLKTAEEVIKKA
-225 SDIIDKAAPR
+225 TPR

-242 AGAVG
+242 AATVG

-256 LQSSLGQV
+256 LQSSLGQI
-264 ADPQQEF
+264 ADPDQEF
-271 DFLMNVKNAS
+271 DLLMNIKNAS
-281 KGFVLGATTGGLGPV
+281 KGAVLGATTGALGPIV
-296 IQSATK
+296 QSATR
-302 NLSPITQTVATKAA
+302 NLNPITQVAATKAA
-316 QTVDFAVV
+316 QTTDFAVV
-324 APALEGKLPTPDDFA
+324 APLLEGRLPTPEDFA
-339 LAAGVIGALGAQ
+339 HAAGVIGALGAQ
-351 RFATGNL
+351 KYATGKL
-358 VKGYKKIRQAKK
+358 VKGYKKITQAKK
-370 DVKLTSDEGAKIL
+370 DVKLTADEGAKIL
-383 GQIETETKIQ
+383 GQIETETRIQ
-393 PNEVFIDRNGKRVKS
+393 PNEVFIDRNGVKVKN
-408 VVFDKRTT
+408 VVFDKRSTT
-416 TKSEK
+416 TSEK

-426 SEKVKIEEDIV
+426 TERVRIDEDIV
-437 KFKDADTNKQLD
+437 KFKDANTNKQLK
-449 PISFAEF
+449 PITFAEF

-483 RKNLKMNDNTFQDR
+483 RKNLNMDDSTFQDR
-497 AGVITGKDLAGQNP
+497 AGVITGKDLRGQNAS
-511 KRIVKN
+511 RIVKE

-528 QMRHEARVVKL
+528 QMRHETRVVKL
-539 SERLKNN
+539 SKRLKNN

-560 YHGFKVLDRGG
+560 YHGFKVLDRSG
-571 KRLNTQLSNEVKLR
+571 KRLNTQLATEVKTK

-590 SRYYVLMGTFGQRFT
+590 ARYFTLMGTFSQRFT
-605 DAGLES
+605 DAGLEAS
-611 AGMARA
+611 GMAKA
-617 LEKLPTKARE
+617 KEFVSTKAKE
-627 KARQDAIELGKKLEN
+627 KARQEAIELGKKLEN

-712 YDKPE
+712 YNKPE

-725 VAKGTLSEQTLRT
+725 VSKGSMSEQSLRA
-738 IYEMAGIKR
+738 IYEMAGIR
-747 NLKREQIP
+747 RDLKREQIP

-808 THQWARRVS
+808 THQWARRVA

-832 ISELRNMARNEN
+832 ISELRKMSRNER
-844 NQYTEQQIKV
+844 NQYTEKQIEV
-854 FKKEADILDQLY
+854 FKKEADVLDQLY

-890 SDVVDFEIG
+890 SDIVDFEIG

-908 VPNLTQI
+908 VPNITQLS
-915 TISTAVK
+915 ISTAVK

-945 RRSGVSN
+945 RQSGVSN
-952 ISLYQSLAGLNPSD
+952 ISLYQSLAGLNPND

-991 VSSAAAKEWIDMLQ
+991 VSSAAAKEWIDLLQ
-1005 PIAQGKGTGIFKRRQ
+1005 PVAQGKGTGVFKFRQ
-1020 NWARQNLRDLGFQD
+1020 NWARQNLRDLGLTN

-1047 YRFAR
+1047 YKFAR

-1084 QFNWVRGQLGDELK
+1084 QFNWVRGQLGNELK

-1123 DWLSEAYAG
+1123 DWLAEFYAG
-1132 KEVYDENEYFLD
+1132 REVYDENEYFLD
-1144 FGELKDVA
+1144 FGNLKDVA
-1152 FGDKKINSLL
+1152 FGDRKINSLVNV
-1162 KIDRMT
+1162 DRMT

-1183 IGMDMV
+1183 VGMDIV

-1225 SYGGIGALQ
+1225 EYGGIGALQ
-1234 RLPKYIAPV
+1234 RMPKYVAPV

-1249 RLAERI
+1249 RLAEQI
-1255 EPKGQRKSYV
+1255 EPEGQRKAYV
-1265 KYRKGLTRSKILD
+1265 KYRKGLTRARILD
-1278 HIIDGDSVKAT
+1278 HLIDGDSIKAT
-1289 RLLNNWNRTFPE
+1289 RLLNNWNRTFPQ

-1310 IDEITKRIILKAKK
+1310 VDEITKRIILKAKK

>member
-1 MAESTKQYLL
+1 MAESTRQYSYYDDLL
-11 FDNLVNDLSG
+11 NNLSG
-21 DLDDVSIQKLQN
+21 DLDDVSIQKVQN
-33 TSDYLEQKSSYSNN
+33 TGDYLEQKSDYDNN
-47 LFDPASYNTAYLEK
+47 LFDSSTYYDALLEK
-61 QSEYQQPKED
+61 NTEHKVPKED

-102 ATGDARFDLSNYNP
+102 ATGDARFDLSNYKP
-116 GILEDVGAMVV
+116 DILEDVGASII
-127 SFLQPADIGT
+127 SFLQPADVLTMIGT
-137 MIAGGG
+137 GGI
-143 VGGVFAKSATKSA
+143 GGLAVKSATKTA
-156 IKKAI
+156 VKKAV

-166 KGVGVSDDL
+166 KGVAVSDDL
-175 VKSIMGENIVLSTG
+175 ARAIVG
-189 KTLAK
+189 KNAE
-194 KGKGLPARI
+194 
-203 TTNPLDEAK
+203 EAK
-212 RRLVMNGIPAKKA
+212 RRLLLNKVPLKTAEEVIKKA
-225 SDIIDKAAPR
+225 TPR

-242 AGAVG
+242 AATVG

-256 LQSSLGQV
+256 LQSSLGQI
-264 ADPQQEF
+264 ADPDQEF
-271 DFLMNVKNAS
+271 DLLMNIKNAS
-281 KGFVLGATTGGLGPV
+281 KGAVLGATTGALGPV
-296 IQSATK
+296 VQSATR
-302 NLSPITQTVATKAA
+302 NLNPITQVAATKAA
-316 QTVDFAVV
+316 QTTDFAVV
-324 APALEGKLPTPDDFA
+324 APLLEGRLPTPEDFA
-339 LAAGVIGALGAQ
+339 HAAGVIGALGAQ
-351 RFATGNL
+351 KYATGKL
-358 VKGYKKIRQAKK
+358 VKGYKKITQAKK
-370 DVKLTSDEGAKIL
+370 DVKLTADEGAKIL
-383 GQIETETKIQ
+383 GQIETETRIQ
-393 PNEVFIDRNGKRVKS
+393 PNEVFIDRNGVKVKN
-408 VVFDKRTT
+408 VVFDKRSTT
-416 TKSEK
+416 TSEK

-426 SEKVKIEEDIV
+426 TERVKIDEDIV
-437 KFKDADTNKQLD
+437 KFKDANTNKQLN
-449 PISFAEF
+449 PITFAEF

-483 RKNLKMNDNTFQDR
+483 RKNLNMDDSTFQDR
-497 AGVITGKDLAGQNP
+497 AGVITGKDLRGQNAS
-511 KRIVKN
+511 RIVKE

-528 QMRHEARVVKL
+528 QMRHETRVVKL
-539 SERLKNN
+539 SKRLKNN

-560 YHGFKVLDRGG
+560 YHGFKVLDRSG
-571 KRLNTQLSNEVKLR
+571 KRLNTQLATEVKTK

-590 SRYYVLMGTFGQRFT
+590 ARYFTLMGTFSQRFT
-605 DAGLES
+605 DAGLEAS
-611 AGMARA
+611 GMAKA
-617 LEKLPTKARE
+617 KEFVSTKAKE
-627 KARQDAIELGKKLEN
+627 KARQEAIELGKKLESS
-642 PAFAN
+642 AFAG

-655 AILDDMWEIARK
+655 AILDDMWDIATK
-667 AGVDLGPKEEFY
+667 AGVDLGPKEQFY

-712 YDKPE
+712 YNKPE

-725 VAKGTLSEQTLRT
+725 VSKGSMSEQSLRA
-738 IYEMAGIKR
+738 IYEMAGIR
-747 NLKREQIP
+747 RDLKREQIP

-808 THQWARRVS
+808 THQWARRVA

-832 ISELRNMARNEN
+832 ISELRKMSRNER
-844 NQYTEQQIKV
+844 NQYTEKQIEV
-854 FKKEADILDQLY
+854 FKKEADVLDQLY

-877 SYNWKSASARRVW
+877 SYNWKSASARKVW

-908 VPNLTQI
+908 VPNITQLS
-915 TISTAVK
+915 ISTAVK

-945 RRSGVSN
+945 RQSGVSN
-952 ISLYQSLAGLNPSD
+952 ISLYQSLAGLNPND

-991 VSSAAAKEWIDMLQ
+991 VSSAAAKEWIDLLQ
-1005 PIAQGKGTGIFKRRQ
+1005 PVAQGKGTGVFKFRQ
-1020 NWARQNLRDLGFQD
+1020 NWARQNLRDLGLTSVG
-1034 INKITDRQKAEAM
+1034 KITDRQKAEAM
-1047 YRFAR
+1047 YKFAR

-1084 QFNWVRGQLGDELK
+1084 QFNWVRGQLGNELK

-1123 DWLSEAYAG
+1123 DWLAEFYAG
-1132 KEVYDENEYFLD
+1132 REVYDENEYFLD
-1144 FGELKDVA
+1144 FGNLKDVA
-1152 FGDKKINSLL
+1152 FGDRKINSLVNV
-1162 KIDRMT
+1162 DRMT

-1183 IGMDMV
+1183 VGMDIV

-1225 SYGGIGALQ
+1225 EYGGIGALQ
-1234 RLPKYIAPV
+1234 RMPKYVAPV

-1249 RLAERI
+1249 RLAEQI
-1255 EPKGQRKSYV
+1255 EPEGQRKSYV
-1265 KYRKGLTRSKILD
+1265 KYRKGLTRARILD
-1278 HIIDGDSVKAT
+1278 HLIDGDSIKAT
-1289 RLLNNWNRTFPE
+1289 RLLNNWNRTFPQ

-1310 IDEITKRIILKAKK
+1310 VDEITKRIILKAKK
-1324 RANP
+1324 KANP

>member
-1 MAESTKQYLL
+1 MAESTRQYSYYDDLL
-11 FDNLVNDLSG
+11 NNLSG
-21 DLDDVSIQKLQN
+21 DLDDVSIQKVQN
-33 TSDYLEQKSSYSNN
+33 TGDYLEQKSDYDNN
-47 LFDPASYNTAYLEK
+47 LFDSSTYYDALLEK
-61 QSEYQQPKED
+61 NTEHKIPKED

-102 ATGDARFDLSNYNP
+102 ATGDARFDLSNYKP
-116 GILEDVGAMVV
+116 DILEDVGASII
-127 SFLQPADIGT
+127 SFLQPADVLTMIGT
-137 MIAGGG
+137 GGI
-143 VGGVFAKSATKSA
+143 GGLAVKSATKTA
-156 IKKAI
+156 VKKAV

-166 KGVGVSDDL
+166 KGVAVSDDL
-175 VKSIMGENIVLSTG
+175 ARAIVG
-189 KTLAK
+189 KNAE
-194 KGKGLPARI
+194 
-203 TTNPLDEAK
+203 EAK
-212 RRLVMNGIPAKKA
+212 RRLLLNKVPLKTAEEVIKKA
-225 SDIIDKAAPR
+225 TPR

-242 AGAVG
+242 AATVG

-256 LQSSLGQV
+256 LQSSLGQI
-264 ADPQQEF
+264 ADPDQEF
-271 DFLMNVKNAS
+271 DLLMNIKNAS
-281 KGFVLGATTGGLGPV
+281 KGAVLGATTGALGPIV
-296 IQSATK
+296 QSATR
-302 NLSPITQTVATKAA
+302 NLNPITQVAATKAA
-316 QTVDFAVV
+316 QTTDFAVV
-324 APALEGKLPTPDDFA
+324 APLLEGRLPTPEDFA
-339 LAAGVIGALGAQ
+339 HAAGVIGALGAQ
-351 RFATGNL
+351 KYATGKL
-358 VKGYKKIRQAKK
+358 VKGYKKITQAKK
-370 DVKLTSDEGAKIL
+370 DVKLTADEGAKIL
-383 GQIETETKIQ
+383 GQIETETRIQ
-393 PNEVFIDRNGKRVKS
+393 PNEVFIDRNGVKVKN
-408 VVFDKRTT
+408 VVFDKRSTT
-416 TKSEK
+416 TSEK

-426 SEKVKIEEDIV
+426 TERVRIDEDIV
-437 KFKDADTNKQLD
+437 KFKDANTNKQLK
-449 PISFAEF
+449 PITFAEF

-483 RKNLKMNDNTFQDR
+483 RKNLNMDDSTFQDR
-497 AGVITGKDLAGQNP
+497 AGVITGKDLRGQNAS
-511 KRIVKN
+511 RIVKE

-528 QMRHEARVVKL
+528 QMRHETRVVKL
-539 SERLKNN
+539 SKRLKNN

-560 YHGFKVLDRGG
+560 YHGFKVLDRSG
-571 KRLNTQLSNEVKLR
+571 KRLNTQLATEVKTK

-590 SRYYVLMGTFGQRFT
+590 ARYFTLMGTFSQRFT
-605 DAGLES
+605 DAGLEAS
-611 AGMARA
+611 GMAKA
-617 LEKLPTKARE
+617 KEFVSTKAKE
-627 KARQDAIELGKKLEN
+627 KARQEAIELGKKLEN

-712 YDKPE
+712 YNKPE

-725 VAKGTLSEQTLRT
+725 VSKGSMSEQSLRA
-738 IYEMAGIKR
+738 IYEMAGIR
-747 NLKREQIP
+747 RDLKREQIP

-808 THQWARRVS
+808 THQWARRVA

-832 ISELRNMARNEN
+832 ISELRKMSRNER
-844 NQYTEQQIKV
+844 NQYTEKQIEV
-854 FKKEADILDQLY
+854 FKKEADVLDQLY

-890 SDVVDFEIG
+890 SDIVDFEIG

-908 VPNLTQI
+908 VPNITQLS
-915 TISTAVK
+915 ISTAVK

-945 RRSGVSN
+945 RQSGVSN
-952 ISLYQSLAGLNPSD
+952 ISLYQSLAGLNPND

-991 VSSAAAKEWIDMLQ
+991 VSSAAAKEWIDLLQ
-1005 PIAQGKGTGIFKRRQ
+1005 PVAQGKGTGVFKFRQ
-1020 NWARQNLRDLGFQD
+1020 NWARQNLRDLGLTN

-1047 YRFAR
+1047 YKFAR

-1084 QFNWVRGQLGDELK
+1084 QFNWVRGQLGNELK

-1123 DWLSEAYAG
+1123 DWLAEFYAG
-1132 KEVYDENEYFLD
+1132 REVYDENEYFLD
-1144 FGELKDVA
+1144 FGNLKDVA
-1152 FGDKKINSLL
+1152 FGDRKINSLVNV
-1162 KIDRMT
+1162 DRMT

-1183 IGMDMV
+1183 VGMDIV

-1225 SYGGIGALQ
+1225 EYGGIGALQ
-1234 RLPKYIAPV
+1234 RMPKYVAPV

-1249 RLAERI
+1249 RLAEQI
-1255 EPKGQRKSYV
+1255 EPEGQRKAYV
-1265 KYRKGLTRSKILD
+1265 KYRKGLTRARILD
-1278 HIIDGDSVKAT
+1278 HLIDGDSIKAT
-1289 RLLNNWNRTFPE
+1289 RLLNNWNRTFPQ

-1310 IDEITKRIILKAKK
+1310 VDEITKRIILKAKK